1 MDDLQKQTCLA
12 IVNVFETGSPKGNYA
27 SVTLLRGDT
36 GHLTYGRSQTTLA
49 SGNLYLLIKAYV
61 DNATAQYAAEF
72 RSYLDR
78 LAQKDLSL
86 DNDQPF
92 RSLLR
97 EAGSDPVM
105 QEEQDSFFERAYY
118 QPAMNSAANV
128 GLTLPLSQAVVY
140 DSNIQGAWR
149 TISTRLIASVGRV
162 SATCPEKTWVSRY
175 VDARRDFLKASAPPL
190 PGTSYR
196 MDAFDALIAANKWS
210 LDLPLTVRTVQI
222 TEGTFAAVAAAPAVV
237 RAAAPEPASAAHPIL
252 RPTTPYMKGP
262 DVLALQA
269 ALNTAGFKNAGDGIY
284 GPFSQALV
292 AQFQTK
298 HGLKPDAT
306 VGPQTWDLLV
316 S

>member
-1 MDDLQKQTCLA
+1 MDELQKQICLA
-12 IVNVFETGSPKGNYA
+12 IVNIFETGSPKGNYA

-61 DNATAQYAAEF
+61 DNPNAQFSTEF
-72 RSYLDR
+72 RGYLDR

-86 DNDQPF
+86 DNDQTF
-92 RSLLR
+92 RGLLR

-105 QEEQDSFFERAYY
+105 QAEQDSFFDRAYY

-149 TISTRLIASVGRV
+149 TISTRLIASVGKV
-162 SATCPEKTWVSRY
+162 STACPEKTWVSKY
-175 VDARRDFLKASAPPL
+175 VDARRDFLKAGAPPL

-196 MDAFDALIAANKWS
+196 MDAFDDLIAADKWS
-210 LDLPLTVRTVQI
+210 LALPLTVRKVEI
-222 TEGTFAAVAAAPAVV
+222 TDATFAAAAAPAPV
-237 RAAAPEPASAAHPIL
+237 RAAAPDPGSATHPIL
-252 RPTTPYMKGP
+252 RPTTPYLKGP
-262 DVLALQA
+262 DVVALQT
-269 ALNTAGFKNAGDGIY
+269 ALNTAGFKNAGDGVY
-284 GPFSQALV
+284 GPFTQALV

-298 HGLKPDAT
+298 HGLKADAT
-306 VGPQTWDLLV
+306 VGPQTWDLLLG
-316 S
+316 